1 ACVPKGR
8 YEVALADAAVLR
20 EDVERLSLTSARLED
35 LVPRLQAELE
45 ASEAALEETNRKLA
59 EKIAEAGELRGDLL
73 EMRSALMDAELRKA
87 RADAA
92 LAEYH
97 DLLARLRVPI
107 ESGTVQVVVVD
118 GQVRL

>member
-1 ACVPKGR
+1 VAMTRRPRADRPVAALQRRSALSGRLLLFIALASACVPKGR

-59 EKIAEAGELRGDLL
+59 EKIAEAGELKGDLL
-73 EMRSALMDAELRKA
+73 EMRSALMDAEL
-87 RADAA
+87 
-92 LAEYH
+92 
-97 DLLARLRVPI
+97 
-107 ESGTVQVVVVD
+107 
-118 GQVRL
+118 